1 MSAECSFATA
11 TVRAKEFLDVTR
23 GDDIGIAVD
32 FVILVSFLKAVLS
45 ATGTSEDFVGISSP
59 WLNFPTPMTYDS
71 HPIPSHSPKEPPNH
85 LTKPRIGPSG
95 TKMY

>member
-1 MSAECSFATA
+1 MKELICSSSFCMMPEYSFATA
-11 TVRAKEFLDVTR
+11 TIRAKESLDVTW
-23 GDDIGIAVD
+23 GDDIDIAVD

-71 HPIPSHSPKEPPNH
+71 HPIPSEYGQYQ
-85 LTKPRIGPSG
+85 RV
-95 TKMY
+95 